1 MVHNTVN
8 DDVVR
13 HRHVVARIVEQVGA
27 GGVVQR
33 VREHRAAVA
42 AHELPN
48 HRLRRQL
55 CAVRVHIEAVIA
67 AVAIGHGQRHSIP
80 LIPRQVAP

>member
-1 MVHNTVN
+1 MTHDAVN
-8 DDVVR
+8 KDVIRFLHAVTG
-13 HRHVVARIVEQVGA
+13 VVEQVGT
-27 GGVVQR
+27 GGIIQG
-33 VREHRAAVA
+33 VRIGRAAVA

-55 CAVRVHIEAVIA
+55 RAVRVHIEAVIA
-67 AVAIGHGQRHSIP
+67 AVAVGHSQRHGIP